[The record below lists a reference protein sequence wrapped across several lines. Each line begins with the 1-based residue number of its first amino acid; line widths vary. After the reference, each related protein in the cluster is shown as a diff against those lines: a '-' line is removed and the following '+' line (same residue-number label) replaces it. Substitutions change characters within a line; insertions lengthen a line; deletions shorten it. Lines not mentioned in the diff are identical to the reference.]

1 MIYLKIKLTLF
12 FTVIMFLS
20 PPVAP
25 AKDSEIISLSFIAKA
40 ASRIV
45 TLTGFTRGRA
55 RMSLVSEI
63 SGRVD
68 KVNYE
73 VGQAIDPSGYFAQMD
88 VTFLQFDLEKN
99 QIDQD
104 KVKSRIS
111 YLDLEA
117 GRYRTMVGRNSA
129 AQTILDKLEQDLDSS
144 NYNLKALQIQEKKL
158 REKIER
164 GRIKAPA
171 GWKVIVRNIEPG
183 EWVPTGHL
191 LAEIGD
197 FSTLI
202 IPFALTPQG
211 YESLLKHGESFS
223 LFRPDKNIRVQA
235 GIWRISPAFDLQTRK
250 INVDLKIISGIDDL
264 RGGIRLEL
272 PLVLSDK
279 DGALLVPKEGVE
291 NRYEEYWLTR
301 RDGKQVSVLLLGSG
315 PAGTLRVFSP
325 EIHPG
330 DQFLFNREP

>member
-1 MIYLKIKLTLF
+1 MIYLKMKSTLF
-12 FTVIMFLS
+12 LTIIIFLL
-20 PPVAP
+20 PTLAP
-25 AKDSEIISLSFIAKA
+25 AKNLEIEPLYFIAKP

-45 TLTGFTRGRA
+45 TLTGFTRCRA

-63 SGRVD
+63 HGRID

-73 VGQAIDPSGYFAQMD
+73 VGQSINPLGYFAQMD
-88 VTFLQFDLEKN
+88 VTFLKFDLEKN
-99 QIDQD
+99 QVDQD

-117 GRYRTMVGRNSA
+117 GRYRTMVGRDSA
-129 AQTILDKLEQDLDSS
+129 AQTILDKLEQDLDTS
-144 NYNLKALQIQEKKL
+144 NYNLKGIQIQEKKL
-158 REKIER
+158 RETIER
-164 GRIKAPA
+164 SRIKAPA

-211 YESLLKHGESFS
+211 YESLLTHEKPFF
-223 LFRPDKNIRVQA
+223 LFLPDKDVKVQA
-235 GIWRISPAFDLQTRK
+235 VIWRISPAFDLQTRK
-250 INVDLKIISGIDDL
+250 IKVELKIISDINDL
-264 RGGIRLEL
+264 RGGIRIEL
-272 PLVLSDK
+272 PLVLPDK

-301 RDGKQVSVLLLGSG
+301 RGGKQVSVVLLGSG
-315 PAGTLRVFSP
+315 PAGTLRVFSS